1 MKIIGSLNNAWCTA
15 GASGEVMSG
24 DLLNKIGIDGRS
36 AYEVAVADGFEGSEA
51 EWLESLREPAV
62 EAAVVAEEA
71 VDQMNQKVVEVESV
85 IEQVAAKLTSAEE
98 VLEDMRTATGQ
109 ANTAAAAADTAR
121 EGIQTDLGAKADKA
135 VPSAAGNVALLSAEG
150 NLQDS
155 GVNIDYMPSYYG
167 IEWDSSVS
175 SPACTRIGRMDLHV
189 SLPIQSKMRR
199 CILQDDGTVAYYLD
213 ANDSTKSETG
223 AAAKLDGR

>member
-36 AYEVAVADGFEGSEA
+36 AYEVAVANGFEGSEA

-98 VLEDMRTATGQ
+98 VLEDKEGVSIMRAIGSNM
-109 ANTAAAAADTAR
+109 AWLLKLLAS
-121 EGIQTDLGAKADKA
+121 AKGGELEKP
-135 VPSAAGNVALLSAEG
+135 VIIPKVKTNFILLQ
-150 NLQDS
+150 NH
-155 GVNIDYMPSYYG
+155 Y
-167 IEWDSSVS
+167 
-175 SPACTRIGRMDLHV
+175 
-189 SLPIQSKMRR
+189 LP
-199 CILQDDGTVAYYLD
+199 
-213 ANDSTKSETG
+213 
-223 AAAKLDGR
+223 